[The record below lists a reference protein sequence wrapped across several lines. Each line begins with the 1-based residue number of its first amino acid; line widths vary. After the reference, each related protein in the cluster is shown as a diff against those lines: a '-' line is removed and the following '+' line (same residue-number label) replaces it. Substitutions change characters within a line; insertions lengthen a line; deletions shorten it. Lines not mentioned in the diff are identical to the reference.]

1 MEELRKCYQLFMEC
15 EYMRDGRLFLYIFPK
30 FKNVNYDKLEKC
42 EKQEYIKKF
51 FNVIL
56 YYTMRLQLLWQQYGV
71 YDSYARGDIEKT
83 IINISLK
90 YCNGLSDIDICLNP
104 DIALDLAKN
113 KKILNGKDASRIIR
127 STPKIEGVI
136 SYKNV
141 AMFVFYIALKI
152 KDVDDTKYIMC
163 TPEEVDYYSPHSLNY
178 SDYDVYISSNNNKF
192 KLKHISEE
200 QFRKYSKQSFD
211 RMYSIRK
218 IAI

>member
-1 MEELRKCYQLFMEC
+1 MEKLRQCYELFMQC
-15 EYMRDGRLFLYIFPK
+15 EYMRDERLFLYIFPK
-30 FKNVNYDKLEKC
+30 FKNVDYDKLEKC

-56 YYTMRLQLLWQQYGV
+56 YYTMRLQLLWQHYGV

-83 IINISLK
+83 IINICLK
-90 YCNGLSDIDICLNP
+90 YCNGLSDVDICLNP
-104 DIALDLAKN
+104 DIALDLFKN
-113 KKILNGKDASRIIR
+113 QKIFKGKDVS
-127 STPKIEGVI
+127 SVVKTNTKIEGVI
-136 SYKNV
+136 TYKNV

-163 TPEEVDYYSPHSLNY
+163 SPESVTYYSPNSLSY
-178 SDYDVYISSNNNKF
+178 GDYRVYVTSDNNKF

-200 QFRKYSKQSFD
+200 QFCKYSQQSFD